1 MTGARQVTIATPP
14 GPYSEHAVA
23 AVVADRDARIREL
36 EAEVTTLSRRFLAAR
51 DLEGDMRREII
62 DAYEQGRITTL
73 DVLRLPHTQPEAELA
88 KQRETAY
95 ALGQRDAWMAV
106 ARAVGLEVSD
116 CLSEGEI
123 RAELARLRGAT
134 AR

>member
-1 MTGARQVTIATPP
+1 MTGARYEALAARVTDGPDLPDGPLAAPASTPP

-36 EAEVTTLSRRFLAAR
+36 EAEV
-51 DLEGDMRREII
+51 
-62 DAYEQGRITTL
+62 
-73 DVLRLPHTQPEAELA
+73 
-88 KQRETAY
+88 ETAY

-116 CLSEGEI
+116 CLGEEAI

-134 AR
+134 AQ